1 MRERIGIEIEAM
13 ASKWG
18 KKLQEES
25 FLKIANS
32 INSRLYGIILK
43 ENINEIK
50 KIEQTLIV
58 VDCFTEIII
67 TTDKIRIKKLVKITR

>member
-1 MRERIGIEIEAM
+1 MRERIGVEIEAM

-25 FLKIANS
+25 FLNIANS

-43 ENINEIK
+43 ENINEVK

-58 VDCFTEIII
+58 VGCFTEIVI
-67 TTDKIRIKKLVKITR
+67 TTDKRKIKALVKITM